1 MTMYYI
7 VTTPQGIGPSG
18 DNHINKRVKHCFNL
32 LCLWRVK
39 KMKKLSG
46 VLIHLGVLA
55 LIIAGGWLGV
65 DEAKNIALF
74 FVWMLV
80 LLTFITLMAANEEFF
95 KDGKNEN
102 NAAVRIIFFAEV
114 LALSALGSF
123 FTATVYA
130 LAWIGVWVKRANYV
144 SEAQEE

>member
-1 MTMYYI
+1 
-7 VTTPQGIGPSG
+7 
-18 DNHINKRVKHCFNL
+18 
-32 LCLWRVK
+32 
-39 KMKKLSG
+39 MKKLSG

-102 NAAVRIIFFAEV
+102 NAAVRIIFFTEV